1 MRLYNNL
8 ILKRYKALKIS
19 YANTKGHH
27 LYSFKLNDKE
37 IGKAQNT
44 GRIYWYSIIASY
56 IKAMNI
62 HKSELKE
69 IQIEDIYL
77 GINEEELVNRQKDL
91 KNVVGI
97 FTTKEEIQKRITEKG
112 SADGLKIHRSDTVPA
127 IYYACYTAHDNIQLL
142 QGLLNIYGN
151 DDDVLELV
159 YSHRNQETDTLNE
172 DTTDE
177 TEEINN
183 IALNTIIYGPPGT
196 GKTHSIKSIFYNEL
210 IAKNIS
216 NSKLSSLSWP
226 EAVSLAFKEHNFA
239 PLNLNEVYESK
250 TIKEFKDIKNS
261 IDYRATVRGTIYNNA
276 SKDNFQG
283 YFKKNDTKWGI
294 TDKGIEIA
302 NKINIDI
309 DGKDKVDNF
318 EMVTFHQSFGYEEF
332 IEGIKAKTVNGQI
345 QYSIEDGIFVKFCK
359 RAKQSQE
366 LGENKN
372 YLFVIDEIN
381 RANISKVFGELITLI
396 EDDKRIRY
404 IDNKWS
410 GSMVTLP
417 YSETK
422 FGVPDNVYIVGT
434 MNTADKSIAMIDSAL
449 RRRFDFI
456 ELMPSAKVLAN
467 ILDNSGIIE
476 GVNIPRVMSLLN
488 ERIMALYDR
497 DHTLGHALFIN
508 ISSLEDLQKVFQ
520 NKVIPLLQ
528 DYFYGDLVKVK
539 AILNDKHDV
548 FVKRKQFKVQ
558 LFDSSLIEN
567 LYDIESQYDL
577 VTEVDYEE
585 FLKFIHNFSNEYV
598 YDEQNNHR

>member
-1 MRLYNNL
+1 
-8 ILKRYKALKIS
+8 
-19 YANTKGHH
+19 
-27 LYSFKLNDKE
+27 
-37 IGKAQNT
+37 
-44 GRIYWYSIIASY
+44 
-56 IKAMNI
+56 
-62 HKSELKE
+62 
-69 IQIEDIYL
+69 
-77 GINEEELVNRQKDL
+77 
-91 KNVVGI
+91 
-97 FTTKEEIQKRITEKG
+97 
-112 SADGLKIHRSDTVPA
+112 
-127 IYYACYTAHDNIQLL
+127 
-142 QGLLNIYGN
+142 
-151 DDDVLELV
+151 
-159 YSHRNQETDTLNE
+159 
-172 DTTDE
+172 
-177 TEEINN
+177 
-183 IALNTIIYGPPGT
+183 
-196 GKTHSIKSIFYNEL
+196 
-210 IAKNIS
+210 
-216 NSKLSSLSWP
+216 
-226 EAVSLAFKEHNFA
+226 
-239 PLNLNEVYESK
+239 
-250 TIKEFKDIKNS
+250 
-261 IDYRATVRGTIYNNA
+261 
-276 SKDNFQG
+276 
-283 YFKKNDTKWGI
+283 
-294 TDKGIEIA
+294 
-302 NKINIDI
+302 
-309 DGKDKVDNF
+309 
-318 EMVTFHQSFGYEEF
+318 
-332 IEGIKAKTVNGQI
+332 VNGQI

-396 EDDKRIRY
+396 EDDKRIKY

-417 YSETK
+417 YSGTK

>member
-1 MRLYNNL
+1 MENLKQL
-8 ILKRYKALKIS
+8 ILKKNKPLEITHAD
-19 YANTKGHH
+19 TKGHF
-27 LYSFKLNDKE
+27 LYSLKLNGKE
-37 IGKAQNT
+37 IAVESKEK
-44 GRIYWYSIIASY
+44 RIYWYAIVASF

-62 HKSELKE
+62 EHAQLQEINVKDVYPEIGSEE
-69 IQIEDIYL
+69 I
-77 GINEEELVNRQKDL
+77 VNRQKSF
-91 KNVVGI
+91 KNIIGI
-97 FTTKEEIQKRITEKG
+97 FSSEQEVLTKIKEKNSDSG
-112 SADGLKIHRSDTVPA
+112 IKIKYSQTSPN
-127 IYYACYTAHDNIQLL
+127 IYYACFTASDSIQLL
-142 QGLLNIYGN
+142 QGLLNVYGN
-151 DDDVLELV
+151 EIDEIEML
-159 YSHRNQETDTLNE
+159 YAHKNQDKGVF
-172 DTTDE
+172 DE
-177 TEEINN
+177 VSDEESKEISN
-183 IALNTIIYGPPGT
+183 ISLNTIIYGPPGT
-196 GKTHSIKSIFYNEL
+196 GKTHSIKSTFYDKL
-210 IAKNIS
+210 IVNDISESNIS
-216 NSKLSSLSWP
+216 HLNWLDTVL
-226 EAVSLAFKEHNFA
+226 LAFKEYDFS
-239 PLNLNEVYESK
+239 PLNWNEIYESK
-250 TIKEFKDIKNS
+250 ILREYKEIKNS
-261 IDYRATVRGTIYNNA
+261 IDYKATTRAAVYKNA
-276 SKDNFQG
+276 SKEGFIG

-294 TDKGIEIA
+294 TDKGIELA

-309 DGKDKVDNF
+309 DGKDEVDNF

-332 IEGIKAKTVNGQI
+332 IEGIKAKTMNGQI

-396 EDDKRIRY
+396 EDDKRIKY

-417 YSETK
+417 YSGTK

-476 GVNIPRVMSLLN
+476 GVNIPRIMTLLN

-528 DYFYGDLVKVK
+528 DYFYGDLVKIK

>member
-1 MRLYNNL
+1 MNSKKTIHLKKYK
-8 ILKRYKALKIS
+8 ILKVTHAD
-19 YANTKGHH
+19 TKGHH
-27 LYSFKLNDKE
+27 LYSFKLNGTE
-37 IGKAQNT
+37 IGKVQNT

-56 IKAMNI
+56 IEAMNI
-62 HKSELKE
+62 HKSDLKE
-69 IQIEDIYL
+69 IQIEDIYP
-77 GINEEELVNRQKDL
+77 GINEEELVNRQNDY

-97 FTTKEEIQKRITEKG
+97 FSTQQEIEKRIIEKE
-112 SADGLKIHRSDTVPA
+112 SAEGLKVHKSDTVPA
-127 IYYACYTAHDNIQLL
+127 IYYACYTDHDNIQLL
-142 QGLLNIYGN
+142 QGLLNIYG
-151 DDDVLELV
+151 DEEDMVELV
-159 YSHRNQETDTLNE
+159 YSHRNQETDNLNE
-172 DTTDE
+172 DATDE
-177 TEEINN
+177 TEEIND

-196 GKTHSIKSIFYNEL
+196 GKTHSIKSVFYDKLIVNEIL
-210 IAKNIS
+210 DKNIS
-216 NSKLSSLSWP
+216 NISWP
-226 EAVSLAFKEHNFA
+226 EAVKLAFKEYNFT
-239 PLNLNEVYESK
+239 PINLNEIYESK
-250 TIKEFKDIKNS
+250 IIKGFKTIKNS
-261 IDYRATVRGTIYNNA
+261 KDYKATVRSTIYNHA
-276 SKDNFQG
+276 SKEGFVG
-283 YFKKNDTKWGI
+283 YFKKNDTKWEI
-294 TDKGIEIA
+294 TDKGIELA
-302 NKINIDI
+302 NKININI
-309 DGKDKVDNF
+309 DGKDEVDNF

-396 EDDKRIRY
+396 EDDKRIKY

-467 ILDNSGIIE
+467 ILDNNGVIE
-476 GVNIPRVMSLLN
+476 GVNIPRIMSILN

-539 AILNDKHDV
+539 AILNDKYDV

-577 VTEVDYEE
+577 ITEVDYDG
-585 FLKFIHNFSNEYV
+585 FLKFIHNFNNEYV